1 MTSSDLEH
9 FKPDLEWVQL
19 SKGRTLYQPGDTAR
33 WLYFPESALLSVSAR
48 LRGGGWVETNVVG
61 HEGAIGLLEASAGGV
76 MASHVRVHAGG
87 DAWRTSARSYRAAAT
102 ESRAVLAAAHEHAEA
117 VMAELR
123 QSVICHTLHTLD
135 QRLCRWIL
143 ERHDQLGG
151 DSLAVTRACLAD
163 LLGAQR
169 TSVSE
174 SASRLQRKGLI
185 RSARSAIFV
194 LDRDGLEAG
203 ACECRATV
211 ATARRSRQAAGPHLV
226 ITRSTHPATLPLAVC
241 ERPRDLEQGAQQLR
255 SEVTPGERASARLPP
270 SRKKVCS

>member
-1 MTSSDLEH
+1 MAAADLQNFE
-9 FKPDLEWVQL
+9 PDLEWVRL
-19 SKGRTLYQPGDTAR
+19 PKGRTLYQPGDAAG

-61 HEGAIGLLEASAGGV
+61 PEGAVGVLEASAGGV
-76 MASHVRVHAGG
+76 MASHVRVHAAG
-87 DAWRTSARSYRAAAT
+87 DAWRASAGGYRAAAA
-102 ESRAVLAAAHEHAEA
+102 ESEAVSLAAHHHAEA

-123 QSVICHTLHTLD
+123 QSIICHTLHTLD

-174 SASRLQRKGLI
+174 SASRLQKRGLI
-185 RSARSAIFV
+185 RSARSAMFV
-194 LDRDGLEAG
+194 LDRQGLEAG

-211 ATARRSRQAAGPHLV
+211 ATARRSRQAAGPHLSL
-226 ITRSTHPATLPLAVC
+226 TRSSHPATLPSV
-241 ERPRDLEQGAQQLR
+241 
-255 SEVTPGERASARLPP
+255 V
-270 SRKKVCS
+270 

>member
-1 MTSSDLEH
+1 MAAAHLQNFE
-9 FKPDLEWVQL
+9 PDLEWVRL
-19 SKGRTLYQPGDTAR
+19 PKGRTLYQPGDAAG

-61 HEGAIGLLEASAGGV
+61 PEGAVGVLEASAGGV
-76 MASHVRVHAGG
+76 MASNVRVHAAG
-87 DAWRTSARSYRAAAT
+87 DAWRASAGGYRAAAA
-102 ESRAVLAAAHEHAEA
+102 ESEAVSLAAHHHAEA

-123 QSVICHTLHTLD
+123 QSIICHTLHTLD

-151 DSLAVTRACLAD
+151 DSLAVTRGCLAD

-174 SASRLQRKGLI
+174 SASRLQKRGLI
-185 RSARSAIFV
+185 RSARSAMFV
-194 LDRDGLEAG
+194 LDRQGLEAG

-211 ATARRSRQAAGPHLV
+211 ATARRSRQAAGPHLSL
-226 ITRSTHPATLPLAVC
+226 TRSSHPATLPSV
-241 ERPRDLEQGAQQLR
+241 
-255 SEVTPGERASARLPP
+255 V
-270 SRKKVCS
+270 